1 MSYLVA
7 IVFDNPEEAGKVRQS
22 LKSGQKLDMIHL
34 DDSAVVVRDQDGKL
48 HIKNEVDKGVK
59 VGTLW
64 GSVIGALVSGL
75 FFPIF
80 GIALGALS
88 GAAIGKMVGD
98 HIDKKFVEE
107 VSEALEPNT
116 SAIFYI
122 FRGTDIAAAA
132 AVLRP
137 YKGKILH
144 TSLPEEAEESLQ
156 NELKKRIN

>member
-7 IVFDNPEEAGKVRQS
+7 IVFDNPEEAGKVRKT
-22 LKSGQKLDMIHL
+22 LKSGQKMDMIHL
-34 DDSAVVVRDQDGKL
+34 DDSAVVIRDQDGKL

-59 VGTLW
+59 VGALW
-64 GSVIGALVSGL
+64 GGVIGALVSGL
-75 FFPIF
+75 FFPVF
-80 GIALGALS
+80 GIALGVLS

-98 HIDKKFVEE
+98 HIDKKFIDE
-107 VSEALEPNT
+107 VSKALEPNT

-122 FRGTDIAAAA
+122 FRGTDIDAAA

-137 YKGKILH
+137 YKGKVIH
-144 TSLPEEAEESLQ
+144 TALPAEAEKSLQ